1 MLKYSNTFIIYC
13 FNQMKKLSKKLHVYF
28 LGGLLLSS
36 AFIWY
41 LVFHAEHQKYLTVAF
56 LNIGQGD
63 SIYVEAPNGNQ
74 VIVDGG
80 PDKKILS
87 ELGKVMPFYDRSIDM
102 LVVTNP
108 DKDHYAGFIDV
119 LNQYNVSE
127 VLESGTHSKTS
138 TYAML
143 EKSIHDHH
151 VPKLLAR
158 RGMKIMLD
166 EKRNIYLD
174 ILFPDQDVSNWTSND
189 GSIVMKLM
197 YGNTSVMLTGDTT
210 AKAEHIVLNDTHDD
224 SLHSTILKV
233 GHHGSK
239 TSSSEEFLK
248 AVEPSLAV
256 ISAGFHNRYGLPKQ
270 EILDRLS
277 ALHIRTLITYE
288 QGTIIM
294 ESDGKSFWRK

>member
-1 MLKYSNTFIIYC
+1 
-13 FNQMKKLSKKLHVYF
+13 MKQSQKKFGFYF
-28 LGGLLLSS
+28 LGGLLMSS
-36 AFIWY
+36 AFIWHLAY
-41 LVFHAEHQKYLTVAF
+41 QSEQQKYLTVAF
-56 LNIGQGD
+56 LNVGQGD
-63 SIYVEAPNGNQ
+63 SIFIEAPNRNQ

-80 PDKKILS
+80 PDKKILQ
-87 ELGKVMPFYDRSIDM
+87 EVGKVMPFYDRTIDM

-119 LNQYNVSE
+119 LNQYEVGS
-127 VLESGTHSKTS
+127 VLEPGTHSPAAA
-138 TYAML
+138 YAAF
-143 EKSIHDHH
+143 EKSITDHR
-151 VPKLLAR
+151 VPKLKAR

-166 EKRNIYLD
+166 EKKNIYLD
-174 ILFPDQDVSNWTSND
+174 ILFPDQDVSGWTSND
-189 GSIVMKLM
+189 GSTVVRLV
-197 YGNTSVMLTGDTT
+197 YGNTSVMLTGDAT
-210 AKAEHIVLNDTHDD
+210 AKTERIILNDGGTT
-224 SLHSTILKV
+224 SLHSTVLKV

-270 EILDRLS
+270 EIMSRLS
-277 ALHIRTLITYE
+277 MLHIPTLITYE